1 MYGHYGKDSKPLRRV
16 VIDHIHFWNPK
27 TKNQPVSEKD
37 VEDYVLSLHAKFRFK
52 QVSIDQWNS
61 QSSVIKL
68 RNMRVPIIEKTFNK
82 NYKESIYTEL
92 ATLLREDRID
102 IYDLS
107 GGEYTD
113 LRGNKL
119 PLEEI
124 KEAKIQFLFL
134 QKKWKGNRFIIESL
148 KGYKDDICDAVAA
161 VAYEAYFSKIAEVLP
176 RSRTI
181 NLGGRIK

>member
-1 MYGHYGKDSKPLRRV
+1 
-16 VIDHIHFWNPK
+16 
-27 TKNQPVSEKD
+27 
-37 VEDYVLSLHAKFRFK
+37 
-52 QVSIDQWNS
+52 
-61 QSSVIKL
+61 
-68 RNMRVPIIEKTFNK
+68 MRVPIIEKTFNK

-113 LRGNKL
+113 LRGNKM

-134 QKKWKGNRFIIESL
+134 QKKWKGNRYIIESL

-161 VAYEAYFSKIAEVLP
+161 VAYEAYFSKIAEILP